1 MKIGFGIADG
11 ALLQRGPDG
20 LCRCRIG
27 MTAEGNVHVSQG
39 TLRPLGGGEYEYT
52 GLPAGG
58 PYGVTFADDAGSQ
71 TLRLWVGDLWM
82 LGGQSNMEGAGL
94 VEEREML
101 EKRQTPEC
109 IRCYRL
115 YDKWDTASPVF
126 SEPWYS
132 TDACQRDFVR
142 QARLASPWKQEMPV
156 YLPCGMPRRG
166 VGPGLYFALRMHE
179 ITGVPQGIVPC
190 ALGGS
195 ALSQWAPQPESGD
208 NLYAAML
215 RRLRR
220 VGGYV
225 RGFYWDQGES
235 ETHRR
240 EGFTEDM
247 TALVAA
253 VRRDFG
259 APDLPVVQTQIA
271 RVNIPAV
278 CADAAAGEGW
288 MRVREWQRTLGE
300 KVENL
305 ATVASI
311 DGDYDDLI
319 HFSAD
324 TQRKMGARAANAM
337 ANLCGLG
344 GCPPPQLEGIRI
356 CKEFSEPFN
365 YVFEVQFSGAKTL
378 SAAGR
383 PAGFMVRAASETNA
397 PLNPFS
403 GVSRLRLRGNV
414 AEVHSE
420 ISESPEEAALFYGY
434 GNMSYCNIVTETGY
448 SLPAF
453 GPVKAKDCLLR

>member
-1 MKIGFGIADG
+1 MEIEYGLADG
-11 ALLQRGPDG
+11 ALLQRGADG
-20 LCRCRIG
+20 LCRCKAKIS
-27 MTAEGNVHVSQG
+27 AEGNVYASQG
-39 TLRPLGGGEYEYT
+39 ELRPLGGGEYEYT

-58 PYGVTFADDAGSQ
+58 PYEVTFTDDAGSR
-71 TLRLWVGDLWM
+71 TMRLWVGDLWM

-101 EKRQTPEC
+101 EKQQTPAY

-115 YDKWDTASPVF
+115 YNQWDTASPVF
-126 SEPWYS
+126 SEPWFS
-132 TDACQRDFVR
+132 PDACQRDFVR
-142 QARLASPWKQEMPV
+142 QARLESPWKQEEPA

-166 VGPGLYFALRMHE
+166 VGPGLYFALRMYE
-179 ITGVPQGIVPC
+179 ITGVPQGIVSC

-195 ALSQWAPQPESGD
+195 PLRWWVPQPENGD

-235 ETHRR
+235 ETWRT
-240 EGFTEDM
+240 EGFTEEM
-247 TALVAA
+247 IALFSA

-271 RVNIPAV
+271 QVNIPAS
-278 CADAAAGEGW
+278 CTQATGDGW
-288 MRVREWQRTLGE
+288 MRVREWQRTLDE

-305 ATVASI
+305 ATIASI
-311 DGDYDDLI
+311 DGDFDDLI
-319 HFSAD
+319 HLSSA

-337 ANLCGLG
+337 AHLCGIG
-344 GCPPPQLEGIRI
+344 GCPPPRLEGVRIR
-356 CKEFSEPFN
+356 KEFSEPFN
-365 YVFEVQFSGAKTL
+365 YVFDVHFTNAKTL

-383 PAGFMVRAASETNA
+383 PAGFRVRAVTETE
-397 PLNPFS
+397 PPFNPCS

-420 ISESPEEAALFYGY
+420 ISASPEEATLFYGY

-453 GPVKAKDCLLR
+453 GPLKVKNVQLP